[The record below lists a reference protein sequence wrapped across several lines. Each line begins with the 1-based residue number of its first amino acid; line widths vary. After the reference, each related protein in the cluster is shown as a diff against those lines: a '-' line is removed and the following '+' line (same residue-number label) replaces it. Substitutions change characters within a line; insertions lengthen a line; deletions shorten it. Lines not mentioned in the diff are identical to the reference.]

1 MQFCIIC
8 HCGHRSHFLFPTT
21 SYIRLKQEITEITRH
36 GGVFYRRE
44 MSVNKKCHR
53 EVIFLLINIES
64 RHILLTIMHVNS
76 LKKNVLGQK
85 KTSTRDGG
93 HWVMSHFVGNVVVY
107 KTLFHLIR
115 RQIIKFSPQSEFM
128 ILNQVQ
134 LNCLFWKYLRLVA
147 CRPNLIHCWFEF

>member
-1 MQFCIIC
+1 MSLWSQK
-8 HCGHRSHFLFPTT
+8 SFLISNNLLYT
-21 SYIRLKQEITEITRH
+21 SKAGNNRNNLTPH

-53 EVIFLLINIES
+53 DVIFLLINIES

-93 HWVMSHFVGNVVVY
+93 H
-107 KTLFHLIR
+107 
-115 RQIIKFSPQSEFM
+115 
-128 ILNQVQ
+128 
-134 LNCLFWKYLRLVA
+134 
-147 CRPNLIHCWFEF
+147 

>member
-21 SYIRLKQEITEITRH
+21 SYIRLKQEITKITPH

-53 EVIFLLINIES
+53 VIFLLINIES

-76 LKKNVLGQK
+76 LKKKVLGQKK

-93 HWVMSHFVGNVVVY
+93 HWVMSQFVGNVVY

-134 LNCLFWKYLRLVA
+134 LNCLFWKYPRLVA
-147 CRPNLIHCWFEF
+147 SSLI

>member
-1 MQFCIIC
+1 MSFHHKNLRLCVQFCIIC

-53 EVIFLLINIES
+53 EVIFLSINIES

-76 LKKNVLGQK
+76 LKKCFRTK
-85 KTSTRDGG
+85 KTQLSTRDCG
-93 HWVMSHFVGNVVVY
+93 HWVMSHIVGNVVVY

-128 ILNQVQ
+128 I
-134 LNCLFWKYLRLVA
+134 
-147 CRPNLIHCWFEF
+147 

>member
-1 MQFCIIC
+1 MSFHHKNLRLCVQFCIIC

-36 GGVFYRRE
+36 GGVFYRWE

-76 LKKNVLGQK
+76 LKKCLRTK
-85 KTSTRDGG
+85 KNKYPWWWSLSNESFCRKCRRLQNFIPSNSTS
-93 HWVMSHFVGNVVVY
+93 NY
-107 KTLFHLIR
+107 
-115 RQIIKFSPQSEFM
+115 QIYSPQS
-128 ILNQVQ
+128 
-134 LNCLFWKYLRLVA
+134 
-147 CRPNLIHCWFEF
+147 

>member
-1 MQFCIIC
+1 MSFHHKNLRLCVQFCIIC

-21 SYIRLKQEITEITRH
+21 SYIRLKQKITEITRH

-53 EVIFLLINIES
+53 DVIFLLINRVE
-64 RHILLTIMHVNS
+64 TYFVNDNACKFF
-76 LKKNVLGQK
+76 KKKCLRTK

-115 RQIIKFSPQSEFM
+115 RQIIKFSPQS
-128 ILNQVQ
+128 
-134 LNCLFWKYLRLVA
+134 
-147 CRPNLIHCWFEF
+147 